1 MTNKNDD
8 FAFDRMQRQMIEQE
22 SSKGSLTLPIV
33 GIFLVLLIM
42 WTMRATGGALFVEYS
57 AMFIGKGLS

>member
-22 SSKGSLTLPIV
+22 SSKGSLTLSIV

-42 WTMRATGGALFVEYS
+42 WAMRAVGGVLFAEYS
-57 AMFIGKGLS
+57 TVIIEKGLS